1 MSEHSENAEI
11 LSRLAA
17 VEANQ
22 AEILLRLAA
31 VEAGNGFD
39 LSNLAELEPNEVLRR
54 LRLAFDDLPSR
65 VSNTYK
71 AN

>member
-22 AEILLRLAA
+22 AEILSRLAA
-31 VEAGNGFD
+31 VEAGNVFS
-39 LSNLAELEPNEVLRR
+39 LSNLAGLEPNEVLRR
-54 LRLAFDDLPSR
+54 LRLAFDDLPSQE
-65 VSNTYK
+65 SNTYK

>member
-11 LSRLAA
+11 LSRLAT

-22 AEILLRLAA
+22 AEILSRLAA
-31 VEAGNGFD
+31 VEAGSVN
-39 LSNLAELEPNEVLRR
+39 LSNLSELEPNEVLRR